1 MLQILLR
8 RLEGECGQGV
18 KHLIKVNFF
27 CQVLV
32 GGEASINQMR
42 LKILAQGQVL
52 QTCQFGLFQ
61 LNVEAWPGGVPCL
74 HFEMPCV
81 TLSMLLDVSVAVG
94 NSRGKR
100 RILK

>member
-61 LNVEAWPGGVPCL
+61 LNVEAWPG
-74 HFEMPCV
+74 
-81 TLSMLLDVSVAVG
+81 VSHVF
-94 NSRGKR
+94 
-100 RILK
+100 ILKCPVSLFQCYLMSVLLLEIQEESA